1 MGQKIY
7 YANTQKKQINL
18 TVPEN
23 SEVIKELER
32 EFKSNSYKVGKQKTI
47 KLTGKKLQTIL
58 NKYVANSFHTSFV
71 VGLIESDFSISF
83 DIDVEPETK
92 KINRSRQNITLC
104 SHPLIIRALQK
115 ANITYSA
122 RGQSLKITKQM
133 DCRRFLNSFNPRF
146 FKIYRDDV
154 LTLRKFV
161 TSRSTMERVRLMNQY
176 QSAKKIKA

>member
-7 YANTQKKQINL
+7 YANTKRKQINL
-18 TVPEN
+18 AVPEN
-23 SEVIKELER
+23 SEIVGELEK
-32 EFKSNSYKVGKQKTI
+32 EFKSNSYKVGKQKII

-58 NKYVANSFHTSFV
+58 NKYVANSFHTSFI

-92 KINRSRQNITLC
+92 KINRSRQNITMS
-104 SHPLIIRALQK
+104 SHPLITRALQK
-115 ANITYSA
+115 ANITYSV

-146 FKIYRDDV
+146 FKIYRNDV
-154 LTLRKFV
+154 LLLRKFV
-161 TSRSTMERVRLMNQY
+161 VSRSATERVHLMNQY
-176 QSAKKIKA
+176 RQCLKE